1 MPSEPIFRRHF
12 VCYHIR
18 APSCIILKQGGA
30 PFLKFPNSRTA
41 CPCDNPAPA
50 KSVGCS
56 KKPHGRGSMR
66 GSALCLPYFLK
77 P

>member
-30 PFLKFPNSRTA
+30 PFLKFPNSRTCLSVRQSRTGKISRLFKKA
-41 CPCDNPAPA
+41 PWSGQYAGECLVPAPL
-50 KSVGCS
+50 S
-56 KKPHGRGSMR
+56 
-66 GSALCLPYFLK
+66 
-77 P
+77 